1 MENGVYKMKKERIYF
16 VKESD
21 LKNLREF
28 AKKVKELEKEKK
40 ELTEKFEDLKD
51 KYLRLLAEFDNYR
64 KRVEK
69 EKNEILKYGNENII
83 LQLIPF
89 DEIFENV
96 LKQMEKS
103 NSTEN
108 IKIGIELLKKEFT
121 KLLETFGV
129 KKISSIGEKFDPK
142 FHEATGFIETDDREN
157 GIIIEEE
164 KSGYI
169 YNDRVIRP
177 ALVKIAK
184 KKDNVDKGTG

>member
-1 MENGVYKMKKERIYF
+1 MNKERIYF

-28 AKKVKELEKEKK
+28 AKRVKELEKEKE
-40 ELTEKFEDLKD
+40 ELNNKLEELKD
-51 KYLRLLAEFDNYR
+51 KYLRLLAEFDNFR

-69 EKNEILKYGNENII
+69 EKRDIMKYGNENII

-96 LKQMEKS
+96 LKQIDKS
-103 NSTEN
+103 PKLEV
-108 IKIGIELLKKEFT
+108 IKDGIELLKKEFT
-121 KLLETFGV
+121 KLLEGFGV
-129 KKISSIGEKFDPK
+129 KRMKAVGEKFNPQ
-142 FHEATGFIETDDREN
+142 FHEAIGFVETDDIED
-157 GIIIEEE
+157 GIIIEEA

-177 ALVKIAK
+177 SMVKIAK
-184 KKDNVDKGTG
+184 RKDVSDKGTSKD